1 MRPITVRIACVQL
14 QARPV
19 REAQIALADVLAGIT
34 AAASLGAGIAVF
46 PECSYPGYVLGSTHP
61 YRSIPSA
68 GDALRT
74 VSAAARRTGIAV
86 ALGIARSDEAGR
98 LRNEAVFIDRAGAEV
113 ARYAKIFL
121 WNFDGKWFVP
131 GDAIPVF
138 ETEFGRIGMM
148 ICADGR
154 MPEIAR
160 TLARKNAWLVLDP
173 TAWVAFGSS
182 YDRMRNPQVEFM
194 MRVRARENGLWIAAA
209 DKCGT
214 ENASVHY
221 VGKSMIVAPDG
232 SARAVGPADRPAI
245 VVADAER
252 QRHKPFLVP
261 VSALQRRA
269 LTSGRIRRVRPICSS
284 FRLGVLQGPV
294 RERRAVAYSTLD
306 AAGADA
312 IVDTSA
318 SASALRA
325 ALRKARAVRFVTI
338 AGSQMLAPEP
348 ARAAALDGA
357 DVIVWAAP
365 PRTELVRDYART
377 RAVENK
383 VYVLV
388 CARASDAAPAC
399 LVDPAGNVV
408 REAMEGSASGF
419 MATIEPSAARD
430 KVVVPGTD
438 VFAARIPKAFELF
451 PSQGPM

>member
-1 MRPITVRIACVQL
+1 M
-14 QARPV
+14 
-19 REAQIALADVLAGIT
+19 ALADVLGGI
-34 AAASLGAGIAVF
+34 AAAAAQGAGIAVF
-46 PECSYPGYVLGSTHP
+46 PECAYPGYVLLGAHP
-61 YRSIPSA
+61 YRNIPGA
-68 GDALRT
+68 DDALRA
-74 VSAAARRTGIAV
+74 VSEAARRAGIAV
-86 ALGIARSDEAGR
+86 AVGIARCDARGG
-98 LRNEAVFIDRAGAEV
+98 LCNEAVFFDRRGAEA

-121 WNFDGKWFVP
+121 WNFDSKWFVP

-160 TLARKNAWLVLDP
+160 TMARKKAWLVLDP
-173 TAWVAFGSS
+173 TAWVAYGPS

-232 SARAVGPADRPAI
+232 TAIAVGPPDRPAM
-245 VVADAER
+245 VVADVER
-252 QRHKPFLVP
+252 QRAKPFTVP
-261 VSALQRRA
+261 VLAPQRRA
-269 LTSGRIRRVRPICSS
+269 LIRGRIRRAPKKSPAL
-284 FRLGVLQGPV
+284 RLGVLQGPV
-294 RERRAVAYSTLD
+294 RTDRATAHRTLD

-318 SASALRA
+318 SPAGLRA
-325 ALRKARAVRFVTI
+325 ALRAARTVRFAAVS
-338 AGSQMLAPEP
+338 GSRMLAPEP

-357 DVIVWAAP
+357 DLVVWAAP
-365 PRTELVRDYART
+365 PHDDFVRDYART

-388 CARASDAAPAC
+388 CARVSDTMPAC
-399 LVDPAGNVV
+399 VIDPGGNVIG
-408 REAMEGSASGF
+408 EALQGTPSGF
-419 MATIEPSAARD
+419 IATIEPNAARD
-430 KVVVPGTD
+430 KIVVPGTD
-438 VFAARIPKAFELF
+438 VFAARLPKAFELF
-451 PSQGPM
+451 GSRRSK